1 MSDIHR
7 LTYVSRSVR
16 LMNESDFDTFLE
28 QIRPK
33 NTSFD
38 VTGLLLYKDKT
49 FLQVLEGKA
58 ENIDTIFQ
66 SIEQDPRHFKIK
78 LLEHSQPC
86 EKRFFP
92 NWSMG
97 FFSLDNSLAIPPKF
111 VNFFDPEFKLVSNS
125 QQHDELVQLLLHF
138 QKFA

>member
-16 LMNESDFDTFLE
+16 LMNDSDFDTFLE

-33 NTSFD
+33 NKSFD

-66 SIEQDPRHFKIK
+66 KIEQDPRHFKIK

-97 FFSLDNSLAIPPKF
+97 FFSLDNTVSTSPQF
-111 VNFFDPEFKLVSNS
+111 VNFFDPEYTLASHS
-125 QQHDELVQLLLHF
+125 QNHDQLVQLLTHF